1 MLLGWYCCQTRP
13 MLRLKPLS
21 VDHFNQHRMIA
32 VRLSPQSQ
40 SLVHNPLSGD
50 AHNLERILGKP
61 ETMVV

>member
-1 MLLGWYCCQTRP
+1 

-21 VDHFNQHRMIA
+21 VDHLSQHRMIA

-61 ETMVV
+61 ETLVV